1 MLSSNQI
8 YNPNNTLQNG
18 FLINKTLTKS
28 TLDKEQQMRNRQNIL
43 TQTYLNNINILRRPS
58 FYSQPYNIRNS
69 YSNFLENT
77 PKNNYQNSVII
88 PQYSPQNQI
97 PLIQQEKLSY
107 SPNPQQLKPRQ
118 SVPLSLSP
126 LRKNNLN
133 LNNKQIPQCVISKES
148 FDIISA
154 YGYNSCN
161 GIVREYNEDKVKIIV
176 GFKIKKETS
185 FFDFFWNNQPK
196 ISYFGLFDGHGGAK
210 CSEYL
215 QNNFHNYIFNSSFFP
230 TKPMNAIYDAFK
242 NWEKD
247 FQNLCYKNGVL
258 YDNSGSCA
266 LIALILNNTCY
277 MVNLGDSRALYSY
290 NKGKQL
296 FQITNDHKPENPKEK
311 ERILKNG
318 GQVYKADFLEIDGKK
333 ISFKNVNFGPGFK
346 FPYRLLPGKLS
357 VSFLFLIKNFFFI
370 IFFNQVSRTIG
381 DIRAKNKD
389 LGGKPGVVIADPC
402 ITVFDINENS
412 DFILLGC
419 KIYYNYF
426 F

>member
-133 LNNKQIPQCVISKES
+133 LNNKQIPNCVISKES

-154 YGYNSCN
+154 YGFNSCN
-161 GIVREYNEDKVKIIV
+161 GIVREYNEDEVKIIIDV
-176 GFKIKKETS
+176 KIKKETS

-215 QNNFHNYIFNSSFFP
+215 RNNFHNYIFNSSFFP

-242 NWEKD
+242 NCEKY
-247 FQNLCYKNGVL
+247 FQNFSYKNGVL

-370 IFFNQVSRTIG
+370 IFFN
-381 DIRAKNKD
+381 
-389 LGGKPGVVIADPC
+389 
-402 ITVFDINENS
+402 
-412 DFILLGC
+412 
-419 KIYYNYF
+419 
-426 F
+426 